1 MQFVKHGGESR
12 LIAASGLPYVLI
24 LTTCIALIGIR
35 ECDDWIVRIAAG
47 VVFTLDVIFAILH
60 LGAIML

>member
-1 MQFVKHGGESR
+1 M
-12 LIAASGLPYVLI
+12 IAASGLPYVLI
-24 LTTCIALIGIR
+24 LTTCIALIGMR